1 MGSRTPGNFRD
12 FSGRSRATS
21 GGIVRVQSAL
31 RLNRPASVVVST
43 AIDVLAVTHP
53 AIGVLVAAYKISKAA
68 YPIVKAAKEEY
79 EKTGDAIA
87 AAVAGAR
94 EVVNIVKAESRD
106 EAISTAVDVGW
117 ATVKTSTGLHTNE
130 MQDKILTSA
139 FKNGL
144 DEVLPK

>member
-1 MGSRTPGNFRD
+1 LGSRAPGNFRD
-12 FSGRSRATS
+12 FSEGSRATS

-31 RLNRPASVVVST
+31 RLNKPASVVVNT

-68 YPIVKAAKEEY
+68 YPVVKSAKEEY
-79 EKTGDAIA
+79 DKTGDANA

-94 EVVNIVKAESRD
+94 QLVSGVKAESRD
-106 EAISTAVDVGW
+106 EAIGTAVDVGW
-117 ATVKTSTGLHTNE
+117 ATVKTSTGLQTNE
-130 MQDKILTSA
+130 MQDRILTSA